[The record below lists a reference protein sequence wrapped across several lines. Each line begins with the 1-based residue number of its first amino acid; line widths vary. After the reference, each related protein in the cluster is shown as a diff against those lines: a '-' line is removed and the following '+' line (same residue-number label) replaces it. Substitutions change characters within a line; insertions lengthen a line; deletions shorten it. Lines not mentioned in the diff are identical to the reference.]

1 MISSSSPQ
9 FGKTL
14 DFLRSWVGLRWVF
27 RRVICDDLCS
37 WNLSIYRYFHMSVC
51 QSASCLWICSRTI
64 QTNINNLKQTV
75 FLFFYLPLCLRFCP
89 CAFASRHC
97 FCQHSWLIAYP
108 SSRLSFCLPV
118 CLSSLPI
125 SESHLKRLQT
135 PEFPFPFVTC
145 NCQNVPRNDVERREE
160 REQTEESDEHVAGGY
175 EPGFGHPD
183 DGFTRSSR
191 ELPRFPFWLRREN
204 IKFNF
209 FLL

>member
-1 MISSSSPQ
+1 M
-9 FGKTL
+9 
-14 DFLRSWVGLRWVF
+14 FLF
-27 RRVICDDLCS
+27 
-37 WNLSIYRYFHMSVC
+37 LSASLSAFLSVC
-51 QSASCLWICSRTI
+51 
-64 QTNINNLKQTV
+64 
-75 FLFFYLPLCLRFCP
+75 LC
-89 CAFASRHC
+89 
-97 FCQHSWLIAYP
+97 
-108 SSRLSFCLPV
+108 V
-118 CLSSLPI
+118 SSLFLSAFMTHRESVQPSVVLSTCVPFI
-125 SESHLKRLQT
+125 SAHPRFSESHLKRLQT

-209 FLL
+209 FLS